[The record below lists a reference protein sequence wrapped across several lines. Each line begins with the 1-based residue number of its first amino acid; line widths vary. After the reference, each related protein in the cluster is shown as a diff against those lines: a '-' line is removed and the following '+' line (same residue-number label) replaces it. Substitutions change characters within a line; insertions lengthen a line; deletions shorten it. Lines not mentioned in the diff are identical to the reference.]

1 MKRVH
6 IPIKHKQYLSDALK
20 DKGYLNIPRNTI
32 LKKTLPG
39 LGATY
44 GEIKAK
50 RHSIIIEPNVPVITG
65 KTKDKPELLGVY
77 EGVTKSKIEKYVKNR
92 EIKYKKLITTPES
105 YHLIKEV
112 CLNRN
117 VKIDY
122 YKDFFCLFDECEKL
136 IQDVDY
142 RNKITQ
148 PITDFFLFENKAFVS
163 ATALDMIHPEFENQN
178 FQIMEVEP
186 AFGYKKDL
194 ELIITNTYEVAVY
207 NKLMDLKDSAHICIF
222 LNKTD
227 SIDKLINTLGIEKQ
241 SKIFCSEKSVQKLK
255 KKEYNIASDSIE
267 LPLAKYNFFT
277 CRFFSA
283 VDITLKYKPDIIILT
298 NLKDANHTMID
309 PFTEAIQIYG
319 RFRDKH
325 FRGEITFN
333 SLTHI
338 TNINTHFKVKT
349 GSDID
354 RVIEIGKGYYDEL
367 KQDLE
372 KATDDITKEAITK
385 HIQSTPYT
393 ELLDQNGNINYF
405 SQDNLYNEERVKGYY
420 SNPELLI
427 QAYKGTGHFNVT
439 EIVNNS
445 PFTFDTDYFQ
455 MKNVPTKDKRK
466 HIVMSLEELLKQ
478 KEINP
483 DFDIKAPR
491 ELIKQVEIT
500 STERGEFIV
509 ECFDYLGKERI
520 EEIGYTS
527 PKKLGEALIKS
538 KSKRKVIDLF
548 HVIQDEIRK
557 THDIGIEL
565 TKNEAKEL
573 ISDIYKDNGIELKVI
588 QDTIKIFCKVSENN
602 SKSPSTYTI
611 KGFKSELD
619 INSL

>member
-1 MKRVH
+1 MERIS
-6 IPIKHKQYLSDALK
+6 IPIEHMQYLSEALK
-20 DKGYLNIPRNTI
+20 KRGYPNIPRNTI

-44 GEIKAK
+44 GEINAK

-77 EGVTKSKIEKYVKNR
+77 EGVTKSRIEKYLKNG
-92 EIKYKKLITTPES
+92 EIRYKKLITTPES
-105 YHLIKEV
+105 YHLIREV

-136 IQDVDY
+136 IQDIDY
-142 RNKITQ
+142 RNSITQ
-148 PITDFFLFENKAFVS
+148 PINDFFLFDNKAFVS
-163 ATALDMIHPEFENQN
+163 ATALDMIHPEFEKQN
-178 FQIMEVEP
+178 FQILEVEP
-186 AFGYKKDL
+186 TFDYKKEL
-194 ELIITNTYEVAVY
+194 GLIITDTYEVAVY
-207 NKLMDLKDSAHICIF
+207 NKLKDLKDSKHICIF

-227 SIDKLINTLGIEKQ
+227 SIDKLINTLGVEKQ

-255 KKEYNIASDSIE
+255 KKGYNIVSDSIE

-283 VDITLKYKPDIIILT
+283 VDITLNYKPDIIILT

-319 RFRDKH
+319 RFRDNK
-325 FRGEITFN
+325 FRGETMFN

-338 TNINTHFKVKT
+338 TNINTHFKVRT
-349 GSDID
+349 RSDID
-354 RVIEIGKGYYDEL
+354 RAIEIDKGYYDKL

-385 HIQSTPYT
+385 NIQSAPYT
-393 ELLDQNGNINYF
+393 ELLDEDGNINYF

-427 QAYKGTGHFNVT
+427 QAYKDTGHFNIT

-455 MKNVPTKDKRK
+455 KKNVPTKDKRK
-466 HIVMSLEELLKQ
+466 HIVVSLEELLKQ

-483 DFDIKAPR
+483 DFDIEAPR
-491 ELIKQVEIT
+491 GLIKQVEIT
-500 STERGEFIV
+500 STERGESIV

-520 EEIGYTS
+520 DEIGYTS
-527 PKKLGEALIKS
+527 PKKLKEALTKTKS
-538 KSKRKVIDLF
+538 ERKVKDLF

-588 QDTIKIFCKVSENN
+588 QDTIKLFCKVSENN
-602 SKSPSTYTI
+602 SKTPSTFTI
-611 KGFKSELD
+611 KEFKSVYLED
-619 INSL
+619 